1 MLKVKCPSCGS
12 VRIDRINTDVAIYQQ
27 IEMEEVTDY
36 VIEGGAEFPIKFLVV
51 RADEREPP
59 YIEERESNQL
69 EFTCGDCG
77 YFFDGI
83 STDEDFARRARDWG
97 LVVWCEED

>member
-27 IEMEEVTDY
+27 IEIEEVTDY
-36 VIEGGAEFPIKFLVV
+36 VIEGADERRIKFFVV
-51 RADEREPP
+51 RADENETP
-59 YIEERESNQL
+59 YIEERDSSQL

-77 YFFDGI
+77 YFFTECH
-83 STDEDFARRARDWG
+83 TDEDFARRARDWG
-97 LVVWCEED
+97 LVVWCDE